1 MNRWI
6 GYTFIACV
14 VILFAELLSGYI
26 VAQYG
31 RPAEPA
37 FFRAARLLS
46 ASLDSRAVNNLADA
60 EKGPIIADNLNNP
73 FMSNAPDSVLVRLHP
88 FIDFSNVHA
97 LSRDGTVN
105 STSNDFFGFRNE
117 TDFYFDNR
125 DADDLFI
132 VLSGGSECAGYS
144 HIDLTISDAI
154 QRQLQTHTNKNVRVL
169 NLCMNSYVL
178 AHEIQTYVHLGY
190 EMKPD
195 VVISHSGWNDV
206 IYGLLV
212 SEEFLQTGLIYNKT
226 QELWL
231 EPLYSA
237 VKETPPPNIFTSFN
251 TDSSG
256 LITQAY
262 IKQAQ
267 KYKQIANSNGSVFM
281 LGLQSY
287 NPIIENGAMREI
299 HEEVHRTMAV
309 ISTSMPQGLVSVD
322 FSTESGRGV
331 TFVDSIHSS
340 QESVN
345 VIAEIYVRYI
355 LSHHSSLLE

>member
-1 MNRWI
+1 MNKWI
-6 GYTFIACV
+6 GYTFIAV
-14 VILFAELLSGYI
+14 VLILFSELLSGYI
-26 VAQYG
+26 VSQYG
-31 RPAEPA
+31 RPIEPA
-37 FFRAARLLS
+37 FFRAVRLLS
-46 ASLDSRAVNNLADA
+46 SSLDSGAVNNPTDG
-60 EKGPIIADNLNNP
+60 ERDPIIADNLNNP

-97 LSRDGTVN
+97 LSEDGAVN
-105 STSNDFFGFRNE
+105 STSNDFFGFRNGK
-117 TDFYFDNR
+117 DFYFENR
-125 DADDLFI
+125 DVDDLFI

-154 QRQLQTHTNKNVRVL
+154 QQQLQTHTEKNVKVL

-178 AHEIQTYVHLGY
+178 AHEIQAYVHLGY
-190 EMKPD
+190 TLKPD

-212 SEEFLQTGLIYNKT
+212 SEEFLQTGLIYNKA

-237 VKETPPPNIFTSFN
+237 VKETPPPNIFSSFN
-251 TDSSG
+251 TDSSE
-256 LITQAY
+256 LITEAY

-287 NPIIENGAMREI
+287 NPIIENDGMREI

-309 ISTSMPQGLVSVD
+309 ISASMPQDLVSVD
-322 FSTESGRGV
+322 FSTEGGGI
-331 TFVDSIHSS
+331 TFVDSIHSR
-340 QESVN
+340 QGSVN
-345 VIAEIYVRYI
+345 VIAETYVRYM
-355 LSHHSSLLE
+355 LRHHSSLLE

>member
-14 VILFAELLSGYI
+14 LILFTELLSGYI

-31 RPAEPA
+31 RRAEPA

-46 ASLDSRAVNNLADA
+46 ASLNSGAANNLTDT
-60 EKGPIIADNLNNP
+60 EKGPILADNLNNP
-73 FMSNAPDSVLVRLHP
+73 FMSNAPDSILVRLHP

-97 LSRDGTVN
+97 LSTDGTVN
-105 STSNDFFGFRNE
+105 STSNDFFGFRNGKN
-117 TDFYFDNR
+117 FYFENR

-154 QRQLQTHTNKNVRVL
+154 QRQLQTHTEKNVKVL

-237 VKETPPPNIFTSFN
+237 VKETPPPNIFASFN
-251 TDSSG
+251 TDSSE

-262 IKQAQ
+262 VKQAQ
-267 KYKQIANSNGSVFM
+267 KYKEIANSNGSVFM

-287 NPIIENGAMREI
+287 NPIIENGGMREI
-299 HEEVHRTMAV
+299 HENVHRTMAV
-309 ISTSMPQGLVSVD
+309 ISASLPQDLVSVD
-322 FSTESGRGV
+322 FSTEGGGI
-331 TFVDSIHSS
+331 TFVDSVHSS

-345 VIAEIYVRYI
+345 VIAETYVRYI
-355 LSHHSSLLE
+355 SRHHSSLLE

>member
-1 MNRWI
+1 MNWWI
-6 GYTFIACV
+6 GYTFIGCV
-14 VILFAELLSGYI
+14 LILFAELLSGYI

-37 FFRAARLLS
+37 VLRAARLLLPS
-46 ASLDSRAVNNLADA
+46 FNSDARNNLTDA
-60 EKGPIIADNLNNP
+60 EQRPIRADNLNNP
-73 FMSNAPDSVLVRLHP
+73 FMSNAPDSILVRLHP

-97 LSRDGTVN
+97 LSTDGTVS

-117 TDFYFDNR
+117 TNFYFENR

-144 HIDLTISDAI
+144 HIDLTISDAL
-154 QRQLQTHTNKNVRVL
+154 QQQLQAYTAKNVKVL

-195 VVISHSGWNDV
+195 LVISHSGWNDV

-212 SEEFLQTGLIYNKT
+212 SEEFLQTGLIYNKA

-237 VKETPPPNIFTSFN
+237 VKETPPPNIFASFN
-251 TDSSG
+251 TDSSA

-262 IKQAQ
+262 VRQAQ
-267 KYKQIANSNGSVFM
+267 KYKEIANSNGSVFI

-287 NPIIENGAMREI
+287 NPIIENDGMREI
-299 HEEVHRTMAV
+299 HEDVHRTMNL
-309 ISTSMPQGLVSVD
+309 ISDSLPQDLGSGDV
-322 FSTESGRGV
+322 STEGGAI
-331 TFVDSIHSS
+331 TFVDSVHSS
-340 QESVN
+340 QDSVS
-345 VIAEIYVRYI
+345 VIAEIYVQYI
-355 LSHHSSLLE
+355 LNDHSSLLE